1 VNELR
6 VFDDRANT
14 YRLNQ
19 LYVAAERALPD
30 GTAGGLGGKVALLY
44 GSDARFIHERGL
56 ADDQN
61 GTLQFDPQEFWVSA
75 RIPAGRGIT
84 LKAGKMDTPIG
95 SEVIEGPANLL
106 FSHSYQF
113 GFAIP
118 FTHTG
123 LMATWS
129 ASERI
134 EIAGSAFLGWDAWND
149 PNDSL
154 SYHLGL
160 TVRGADP
167 ANSLS
172 IQAISGPEQPGNDS
186 DVRTVVDAVWRHAWT
201 ERLSTVVDA
210 VYGFEEDA
218 AAGSD
223 ASWYGVAAY
232 ATHRW
237 NERTSATL
245 RAEWFRDDGGTRVG
259 FDADLFA
266 LTLGVDWR
274 PLRCLPNLR
283 LRPELRWDH
292 ASGDEPFDGG
302 TSSDQFTAALDV
314 IFTF

>member
-1 VNELR
+1 
-6 VFDDRANT
+6 
-14 YRLNQ
+14 
-19 LYVAAERALPD
+19 
-30 GTAGGLGGKVALLY
+30 
-44 GSDARFIHERGL
+44 
-56 ADDQN
+56 
-61 GTLQFDPQEFWVSA
+61 
-75 RIPAGRGIT
+75 
-84 LKAGKMDTPIG
+84 
-95 SEVIEGPANLL
+95 
-106 FSHSYQF
+106 
-113 GFAIP
+113 
-118 FTHTG
+118 
-123 LMATWS
+123 MATWS

-302 TSSDQFTAALDV
+302 TNSDQFTAALDV